1 VRNFY
6 WGGPSPKRTAQAQPT
21 AVGVAAHPALFVIAS
36 FFLMSACSGGTPRPS
51 DNLEPNQGEAELRR
65 SYAQAIADA
74 DRSADAW
81 RARNGG
87 GTVFAVD
94 GPSDDE
100 KLVAA
105 NHGCPQGTQFWRRG
119 PNAEL
124 CASVCATD
132 ADCGAQ
138 QGRCRVL
145 DGEDRS
151 KAPSIVLADELSAEQ
166 PPTAARTL
174 AGRARGGG
182 ASLRPVL
189 RCCGRVR
196 GPGRVRSIAFVIQRG
211 DLVGARPRLPSKRSS

>member
-166 PPTAARTL
+166 LQQRLEPSPGAH
-174 AGRARGGG
+174 AGAVRLCDPFFDVAG
-182 ASLRPVL
+182 AFEGQVASAP
-189 RCCGRVR
+189 
-196 GPGRVRSIAFVIQRG
+196 
-211 DLVGARPRLPSKRSS
+211 